1 MLRITHPRDSREGRQ
16 GQTIVIDFGPD
27 TQGWTG
33 RNGLSDLLDTAG
45 PYIDAAKIWALSAA
59 TLPEAHVKGVVF
71 LYKEAGIKTFT
82 GGLLFEYALLKNDL
96 DGLIALLRHL
106 DIDGLEISEN
116 YITLDHDTRLL
127 MIERFAQEGFE
138 IVFEYGRKRPDEP
151 VQLDALGAIVT
162 QTIDAGAHH
171 VIVEQGE
178 FDLLEE
184 TDPGIVQNLTTQ
196 SWFSQVC
203 IEADPGR
210 FPEQHVE
217 LINRFGSDIS
227 LANVAAGHVLR
238 LEALRRG
245 LGRPIDYP
253 ALRELVR
260 EAGLTAGEG
269 K

>member
-1 MLRITHPRDSREGRQ
+1 MLRITHPRDSREGRK

-33 RNGLSDLLDTAG
+33 RNGLSDLLDSAG
-45 PYIDAAKIWALSAA
+45 TYIDAAKIWALSAA

-71 LYKEAGIKTFT
+71 LYKEAGITTFT

-96 DGLIALLRHL
+96 DGLIELLRHL

-116 YITLDHDTRLL
+116 YITLDHDTRLA
-127 MIERFAQEGFE
+127 MIERFAKEGFSV
-138 IVFEYGRKRPDEP
+138 VFEFGRKRPDEP
-151 VQLDALGAIVT
+151 VELDALGKIVM
-162 QTIDAGAHH
+162 QASEAGAHH

-178 FDLLEE
+178 FDLLEK
-184 TDPGIVQNLTTQ
+184 TDPGIVQNLKAQ
-196 SWFSQVC
+196 PWFSQVY
-203 IEADPGR
+203 IEADPAR
-210 FPEQHVE
+210 FPDQHVE
-217 LINRFGSDIS
+217 LINRFGADIN

-260 EAGLTAGEG
+260 EAGMPES
-269 K
+269 